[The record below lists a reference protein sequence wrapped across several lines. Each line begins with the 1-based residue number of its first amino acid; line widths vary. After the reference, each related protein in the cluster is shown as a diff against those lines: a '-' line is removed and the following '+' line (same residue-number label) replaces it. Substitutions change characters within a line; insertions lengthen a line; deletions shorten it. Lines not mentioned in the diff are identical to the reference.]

1 MAINFRGYLFDDSG
15 NAIQGATVQLLEQ
28 DGTQEAST
36 TTDSNG
42 LWSFSESHEDN
53 YDIKITQGSSIR
65 WIQWDDQVSLK
76 EIDVRN
82 NTGNTTPA
90 ATFTNTTN
98 NPSNQVANFR
108 STNTTRADDDEI
120 YLSFTLADSAGN
132 LDEFARITVVATDT
146 DSTNEDGAIEFDV
159 MKDGALT
166 KVWEIKSYGADG
178 DTPSMSFDM
187 NMDSLTIGSG
197 ADTDITLTFDAN
209 SADGVITWMEDED
222 YFKFSDD
229 ILMNSTEK
237 IQFYDTGLYIYSST
251 DGQLDIV
258 ADTEVQ
264 IAASTVDLD
273 GNLDVS
279 GTYTGGGLM
288 TTGGSIVIPNAGNIG
303 SASDTDAI
311 AISSAGVVTM
321 NQIPVFSAG
330 INVSGGTI
338 AGTLATAAQ
347 ANVTSLGTLT
357 ALTVDDVAVDG
368 KVITMTGSSS
378 DTAVFTAG
386 TNGTLTIETTDAAA
400 AAANIQIT
408 ADGTAELAGTTVT
421 LDSAGGITLDAD
433 NGTITF
439 SDAGS
444 SLGTI
449 TSSGYSG
456 TAAVATTVT
465 ITDNES
471 TNENNAL
478 IFTSGGD
485 LDGGNIG
492 LESDGDLYYNPSTST
507 LTVPNISVSGTFST
521 VNSVTMDANNAVIFE
536 GSSADAH
543 ETTLTSVNATADR
556 TISLPNVSGT
566 LPVLETASTTQ
577 ISSTPEELN
586 ILDGATITVSEL
598 NLIDGDTARGT
609 TAVASGDGI
618 LINDGGTMRMTNVD
632 TVSTY
637 FASHNVGGG
646 NIVTTGALDSG
657 SITTNFGNI
666 DNGSS
671 TITTTGLISGGSL
684 DIDNVLING
693 TTIGHTDDTDLMTVA
708 DGLLTIAGEIS
719 VTTLDIGGTNVG
731 STAAELNFLDGSA
744 KSTSS
749 ITIAD
754 SDAFIIID
762 GTTTK
767 QIPASDIKTYA
778 SSATAADD
786 IGTGDGAV
794 NLVTTSGNITI
805 DAQANDADVII
816 KVDDN
821 GSAVTAV
828 TFDGSDEGNAIF
840 VNDIQLK
847 SDSAVLKFGTD
858 LDTTLT
864 HTDGT
869 GLTLNSTNKLTFG
882 DTGTFIHQSS
892 DGVLTIESDTTVDI
906 NGAVV
911 LNGAITGATNI
922 TLSGELDAATLDI
935 SGNADIDGT
944 LETDNLTIGGSQ
956 GSDGQVLTST
966 GSGVAWEDAGG
977 GGTQSM
983 VASSDGDIAA
993 GAPVYVHT
1001 DGKVKPITGGWG
1013 AMDFMDLDQILT
1025 KTNNGNYE
1033 VQAMDI
1039 SGNARVF
1046 SYWNHVV
1053 GGKPT
1058 GCVGTVNSDG
1068 TITWGTAVDMG
1079 FGEVVT
1085 YTSMCQASAD
1095 GTKAALFYTTGDTVV
1110 HSRIIT
1116 VDHSDNTFDVGA
1128 ERDSGANTGEQYGA
1142 VACAWSPDL
1151 EEILVISG
1159 DTSGSN
1165 RTIRLSEF
1173 DPDGNASD
1181 EGTFGTVT
1189 VDGDIGAG
1197 ADINNYKAV
1206 YDTVQNKFII
1216 VYRSGGN
1223 KFYTTAVTLPGGGG
1237 KPTVGAIVEIFDGNG
1252 YSPSLTWE
1260 STNGNAIVAYINC
1273 AESDIRL
1280 QTIRMPSG
1288 SDPTVALG
1296 TELDTGLSNS
1306 VGDGFGEHLVHH
1318 DPDSGVNVLF
1328 GRSSID
1334 NGDNQLRAYTFTCT
1348 GTNSVNP
1355 QALSSVVALPTG
1367 QYTDAIYIRASYS
1380 TIADRLILTW
1390 YDNDNEYMAYI
1401 TANNTYAGD
1410 LVESSNGFFGFNTAA
1425 VDVSSSTA
1433 ATITVSGGLNE
1444 NQTGLTVGT
1453 RYYMTAGGTLTPS
1466 KYAKGVAGSVYAGVA
1481 TASTKLLVAGS
1492 YVE

>member
-1 MAINFRGYLFDDSG
+1 
-15 NAIQGATVQLLEQ
+15 
-28 DGTQEAST
+28 
-36 TTDSNG
+36 
-42 LWSFSESHEDN
+42 
-53 YDIKITQGSSIR
+53 
-65 WIQWDDQVSLK
+65 
-76 EIDVRN
+76 
-82 NTGNTTPA
+82 
-90 ATFTNTTN
+90 
-98 NPSNQVANFR
+98 
-108 STNTTRADDDEI
+108 
-120 YLSFTLADSAGN
+120 
-132 LDEFARITVVATDT
+132 
-146 DSTNEDGAIEFDV
+146 
-159 MKDGALT
+159 
-166 KVWEIKSYGADG
+166 
-178 DTPSMSFDM
+178 
-187 NMDSLTIGSG
+187 
-197 ADTDITLTFDAN
+197 
-209 SADGVITWMEDED
+209 MEDED

-507 LTVPNISVSGTFST
+507 LTVPNVSVSGTFST

-882 DTGTFIHQSS
+882 DAASFIQQSS
-892 DGVLTIESDTTVDI
+892 DGTLRIDGEAIIDLNASTRVDVSGDLKVGGEVQVANIGYTDGDNAITIADGGTTTFAQNATFSGIVDI
-906 NGAVV
+906 TDSTDSSDASGD
-911 LNGAITGATNI
+911 TGALRTEGGASI
-922 TLSGELDAATLDI
+922 AKKLYVGTDLDV
-935 SGNADIDGT
+935 DGT
-944 LETDNLTIGGSQ
+944 AEVDNLTVGGAQ

-977 GGTQSM
+977 G
-983 VASSDGDIAA
+983 
-993 GAPVYVHT
+993 
-1001 DGKVKPITGGWG
+1001 
-1013 AMDFMDLDQILT
+1013 
-1025 KTNNGNYE
+1025 
-1033 VQAMDI
+1033 
-1039 SGNARVF
+1039 
-1046 SYWNHVV
+1046 
-1053 GGKPT
+1053 
-1058 GCVGTVNSDG
+1058 
-1068 TITWGTAVDMG
+1068 
-1079 FGEVVT
+1079 
-1085 YTSMCQASAD
+1085 
-1095 GTKAALFYTTGDTVV
+1095 
-1110 HSRIIT
+1110 
-1116 VDHSDNTFDVGA
+1116 
-1128 ERDSGANTGEQYGA
+1128 
-1142 VACAWSPDL
+1142 
-1151 EEILVISG
+1151 
-1159 DTSGSN
+1159 
-1165 RTIRLSEF
+1165 EF
-1173 DPDGNASD
+1173 
-1181 EGTFGTVT
+1181 
-1189 VDGDIGAG
+1189 
-1197 ADINNYKAV
+1197 
-1206 YDTVQNKFII
+1206 
-1216 VYRSGGN
+1216 
-1223 KFYTTAVTLPGGGG
+1223 
-1237 KPTVGAIVEIFDGNG
+1237 
-1252 YSPSLTWE
+1252 
-1260 STNGNAIVAYINC
+1260 
-1273 AESDIRL
+1273 
-1280 QTIRMPSG
+1280 
-1288 SDPTVALG
+1288 
-1296 TELDTGLSNS
+1296 
-1306 VGDGFGEHLVHH
+1306 
-1318 DPDSGVNVLF
+1318 VL
-1328 GRSSID
+1328 I
-1334 NGDNQLRAYTFTCT
+1334 
-1348 GTNSVNP
+1348 
-1355 QALSSVVALPTG
+1355 
-1367 QYTDAIYIRASYS
+1367 
-1380 TIADRLILTW
+1380 
-1390 YDNDNEYMAYI
+1390 
-1401 TANNTYAGD
+1401 
-1410 LVESSNGFFGFNTAA
+1410 
-1425 VDVSSSTA
+1425 SSTA
-1433 ATITVSGGLNE
+1433 ISNAATCEFDYDDLNPSTYSSYMVTCHNVVPVTDNAHFYMFASSTTSGTMSWSTGIYYHGSTNE
-1444 NQTGLTVGT
+1444 NEVNLISSGVGNATSENGASGQIMIYNRYIQDPIEMSEFVCTNSSGEVIIKRDAREIRLNGDIRGIQFKFHTGNISAGIIKLYGIKRVGDN
-1453 RYYMTAGGTLTPS
+1453 YNN
-1466 KYAKGVAGSVYAGVA
+1466 
-1481 TASTKLLVAGS
+1481 
-1492 YVE
+1492 

>member
-507 LTVPNISVSGTFST
+507 LTVPNVSVSGTFST

-882 DTGTFIHQSS
+882 DAASFIQQSS
-892 DGVLTIESDTTVDI
+892 DGTLRIDGEAIIDLNASTRVDVSGDLKVGGEVQVANIGYTDGDNAITIADGGTTTFAQNATFSGIVDI
-906 NGAVV
+906 TDSTDSSDASGD
-911 LNGAITGATNI
+911 TGALRTEGGASI
-922 TLSGELDAATLDI
+922 AKKLYVGTDLDV
-935 SGNADIDGT
+935 DGT
-944 LETDNLTIGGSQ
+944 AEVDNLTVGGAQ

-977 GGTQSM
+977 GEFVLISSTAISNAATCEFDYDDLNPSTYSSYM
-983 VASSDGDIAA
+983 VTCHNVVPVTDNAHFYMFASS
-993 GAPVYVHT
+993 T
-1001 DGKVKPITGGWG
+1001 
-1013 AMDFMDLDQILT
+1013 
-1025 KTNNGNYE
+1025 
-1033 VQAMDI
+1033 
-1039 SGNARVF
+1039 
-1046 SYWNHVV
+1046 
-1053 GGKPT
+1053 
-1058 GCVGTVNSDG
+1058 
-1068 TITWGTAVDMG
+1068 
-1079 FGEVVT
+1079 
-1085 YTSMCQASAD
+1085 
-1095 GTKAALFYTTGDTVV
+1095 
-1110 HSRIIT
+1110 
-1116 VDHSDNTFDVGA
+1116 
-1128 ERDSGANTGEQYGA
+1128 
-1142 VACAWSPDL
+1142 
-1151 EEILVISG
+1151 
-1159 DTSGSN
+1159 TSGSMTWATGIYYHGSTNENEVNLISSGVGNATSENGASGQIMIYN
-1165 RTIRLSEF
+1165 RYIQDPIEMSEFVCTNSSGEVIIKRDAREIRL
-1173 DPDGNASD
+1173 N
-1181 EGTFGTVT
+1181 
-1189 VDGDIGAG
+1189 GDIRGIQFKFHTGNISAG
-1197 ADINNYKAV
+1197 
-1206 YDTVQNKFII
+1206 II
-1216 VYRSGGN
+1216 KLYGIKR
-1223 KFYTTAVTLPGGGG
+1223 
-1237 KPTVGAIVEIFDGNG
+1237 
-1252 YSPSLTWE
+1252 
-1260 STNGNAIVAYINC
+1260 
-1273 AESDIRL
+1273 
-1280 QTIRMPSG
+1280 
-1288 SDPTVALG
+1288 
-1296 TELDTGLSNS
+1296 
-1306 VGDGFGEHLVHH
+1306 VGD
-1318 DPDSGVNVLF
+1318 N
-1328 GRSSID
+1328 
-1334 NGDNQLRAYTFTCT
+1334 Y
-1348 GTNSVNP
+1348 
-1355 QALSSVVALPTG
+1355 
-1367 QYTDAIYIRASYS
+1367 
-1380 TIADRLILTW
+1380 
-1390 YDNDNEYMAYI
+1390 
-1401 TANNTYAGD
+1401 NN
-1410 LVESSNGFFGFNTAA
+1410 
-1425 VDVSSSTA
+1425 
-1433 ATITVSGGLNE
+1433 
-1444 NQTGLTVGT
+1444 
-1453 RYYMTAGGTLTPS
+1453 
-1466 KYAKGVAGSVYAGVA
+1466 
-1481 TASTKLLVAGS
+1481 
-1492 YVE
+1492 